1 MSSCRNRHG
10 GALRNLVRNYGNQV
24 KIAEAG
30 GWYRG
35 CCISNGDAHDKRP
48 LMQQHA
54 CVALSNLAA
63 QGSLRQCIKAA
74 GGVECVKHAVNAS
87 NATPDSNGWGKELLD
102 QLKRADK
109 AKAGQVAPQT
119 REHATLLWQGL
130 LARLY
135 FTVLA
140 CNRVKLFQHALVLRA
155 ERVVGGV
162 AGGGYIRGIQL
173 AGHCKHACRGILLRQ
188 SHATGVCLAA
198 LLRH

>member
-1 MSSCRNRHG
+1 MRTRHVSSCRHG

-30 GWYRG
+30 GWHRG
-35 CCISNGDAHDKRP
+35 CTRQASSCSNTR
-48 LMQQHA
+48 
-54 CVALSNLAA
+54 VALSSLAA

-74 GGVECVKHAVNAS
+74 GGVECAKHAVNAS
-87 NATPDSNGWGKELLD
+87 NATPDTNGWGKELLD
-102 QLKRADK
+102 QPKRADK

-119 REHATLLWQGL
+119 REHATLFWQGL

-135 FTVLA
+135 FTVLV

-155 ERVVGGV
+155 ERVAGGV
-162 AGGGYIRGIQL
+162 AGGGYISGIQL
-173 AGHCKHACRGILLRQ
+173 AGHCKHACRGIFLRQ